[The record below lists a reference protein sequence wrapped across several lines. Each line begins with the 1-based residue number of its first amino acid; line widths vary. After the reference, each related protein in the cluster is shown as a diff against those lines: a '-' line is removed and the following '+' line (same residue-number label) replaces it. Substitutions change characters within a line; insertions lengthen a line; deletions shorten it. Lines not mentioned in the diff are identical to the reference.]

1 MHTFYNTFDEG
12 MCLLYSTAEASAV
25 SVCMLSSPVV
35 VRPGLLIQ
43 QRHNHILHKC
53 GFAAASAAMTLAGLI
68 SWSKHTS
75 MSAPFTP
82 RVLVTPS

>member
-1 MHTFYNTFDEG
+1 MHTTLFYNTFDEG
-12 MCLLYSTAEASAV
+12 MFTVHTYSCT